1 MITKPLTIER
11 LKRIATETFYNKN
24 NKVTKAGKGSVID
37 AILYVCAKLAQK
49 IMANIAT
56 LEVFLFPEFATGKN
70 LDDVGAL
77 RGVGFRGGS
86 SSSYVWVTVVAKYS
100 NDYPFEEGVS
110 DGVVIDDS
118 FVFHDNNGNEFV
130 YPDGTYT
137 ILDGSYDI
145 IKLRSVRE
153 GVVSNV
159 NAYSIN
165 YVRQDTTNGNTTK
178 KNILSITNESPAFGG
193 MDSQSDDLFRSRI
206 KKSLGAFSL
215 NTIEKVY
222 NYLWSIDDSVVKIN
236 YQREIEGDVIY
247 VASESAANFDEP
259 TLEQFRYIAQKF
271 TPFGGQVPKFK
282 NYNYQTYQ
290 LYIRLKKNEDYE
302 SGYVFNELARNIVDA
317 INWEKDDFKKIEWD
331 NLLQATKDTIGV
343 DYVEDK
349 YFLLAPYGGPP
360 IDLSDYEE
368 FRKDLEIAENTI
380 PHIVNISV
388 KDLNGNDIKDISPN
402 YMFFKSIK
410 KSSISQNIE
419 FKNDFV

>member
-77 RGVGFRGGS
+77 RGVGFRSGS
-86 SSSYVWVTVVAKYS
+86 SSSYVWVTIVAKYS
-100 NDYPFEEGVS
+100 SDYPFESGVI
-110 DGVVIDDS
+110 DGVVIDSS
-118 FVFHDNNGNEFV
+118 FVFHDSNGNDFI
-130 YPDGTYT
+130 YPDGTIT
-137 ILDGSYDI
+137 ILDGSYDM
-145 IKLRSVRE
+145 IKLKSVNE
-153 GVVSNV
+153 GSKSNV

-165 YVRQDTTNGNTTK
+165 YVRQDTANGNTTK
-178 KNILSITNESPAFGG
+178 KNILSITNETPAFGG

-206 KKSLGAFSL
+206 KKSLGSFSL
-215 NTIEKVY
+215 STIEKVY
-222 NYLWSIDDSVVKIN
+222 NYLWSVDDSVVKVN

-247 VASESAANFDEP
+247 VASESASSFDEP
-259 TLEQFRYIAQKF
+259 TLEKFRFVAQKF

-282 NYNYQTYQ
+282 NYYRQTFQ
-290 LYIRLKKNEDYE
+290 IYIRLKKNEDYE
-302 SGYVFNELARNIVDA
+302 SGFVFNELSKNIADS
-317 INWEKDDFKKIEWD
+317 IEWEKDSFKKIEWD

-343 DYVEDK
+343 DYVDDK
-349 YFLLAPYGGPP
+349 YFLLAPYGGQP
-360 IDLSDYEE
+360 IDLSNYEL
-368 FRKDLEIAENTI
+368 FRKDIEMEENII

-402 YMFFKSIK
+402 YMYFKSIK